1 MFLLEI
7 ELSDLLCCVV
17 SNSLVFVFLEYLKP
31 LSFFARNLDRLLFHE
46 V

>member
-7 ELSDLLCCVV
+7 EVSDLLCCVV
-17 SNSLVFVFLEYLKP
+17 SNSLAFAFFEYLKP
-31 LSFFARNLDRLLFHE
+31 LTFFPRNLDKLLFHE